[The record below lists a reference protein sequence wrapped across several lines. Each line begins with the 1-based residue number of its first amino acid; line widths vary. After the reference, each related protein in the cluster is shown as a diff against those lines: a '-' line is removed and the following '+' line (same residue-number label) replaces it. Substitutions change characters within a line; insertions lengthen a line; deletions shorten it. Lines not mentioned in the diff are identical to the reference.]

1 MNQAPLT
8 TEGWFGKA
16 AAGTV
21 LGFAIAVLASA
32 LFAWF
37 GPGGILAGAGKTQF
51 NMWLIAPIWAL
62 VLSFVF
68 LFRRVRD
75 AWLYLGAA
83 TLALA
88 AFLVAG
94 RLLMTGIPA

>member
-1 MNQAPLT
+1 MTRAKLT

-16 AAGTV
+16 VAGTV
-21 LGFAIAVLASA
+21 LGFILAVLASA

-51 NMWLIAPIWAL
+51 NMWLVGPVWAL

-68 LFRRVRD
+68 MFRRTRD
-75 AWLYLGAA
+75 AWLYLGL
-83 TLALA
+83 TSVVLA
-88 AFLVAG
+88 AVYLAG
-94 RLLMTGIPA
+94 RWLIVSVPA